1 MALKL
6 GPSFMVVVHN
16 TLVYYYYIGCTKVCR
31 SSIGEMY
38 HGSKQ
43 LYCWKYDT
51 IYNKVILKQTCSKHY
66 YRILEC
72 NAILSLILL
81 SIICNK
87 KEVSWSTVQVFL
99 STQLWLKLKSRV
111 NALYS
116 TAFNPK
122 VKKERNRLE
131 RRNFFSVALMSLNK
145 SWGQLDLHFY
155 STLIKPKNTKYY
167 AFFEFLS
174 RYSFMALPF
183 FIGQIGYWKK
193 GL

>member
-51 IYNKVILKQTCSKHY
+51 ICNKVILKQTCSKHY

-131 RRNFFSVALMSLNK
+131 RRNFFFLLLWWVWINHEANLIYTSTRPWSSQKIQSIMLSSSFYLVIH
-145 SWGQLDLHFY
+145 SWHYHF
-155 STLIKPKNTKYY
+155 S
-167 AFFEFLS
+167 
-174 RYSFMALPF
+174 
-183 FIGQIGYWKK
+183 
-193 GL
+193 

>member
-122 VKKERNRLE
+122 VKKERNDWKGE
-131 RRNFFSVALMSLNK
+131 FFFCCSDES
-145 SWGQLDLHFY
+145 
-155 STLIKPKNTKYY
+155 
-167 AFFEFLS
+167 E
-174 RYSFMALPF
+174 
-183 FIGQIGYWKK
+183 
-193 GL
+193 